1 MELSSDF
8 KALLSS
14 IQPGDQDVT
23 DAKAAH
29 EKVREQLRNDSEFK
43 DAHKDTFLSGS
54 YARHT
59 AINDINDVDV
69 ICVVDINR
77 DITKSEVV
85 LAWTQGILG
94 KYYKETK
101 LQGRSVGAQA
111 AKGVWLD
118 IVPATPIAADDG
130 PLWIPDRQANEWVK
144 THPKGQI
151 QAATDKNKDTSG
163 YYVQVVKLMKFWR
176 DRLPRESCRLKSY
189 ILESMIHG
197 NIGSPTSH
205 AVGWSTHWRVWN
217 ARMGLIATSKL
228 CPPFLT
234 PVTPRSVSRS
244 TGSSR
249 TSKTLWSRSNQRPA
263 PPGRHWTAQ
272 TNWIAANSGARFSVR
287 SLVSEDT
294 WLEILN
300 DG

>member
-23 DAKAAH
+23 DAKTAH

-54 YARHT
+54 YSRHT
-59 AINDINDVDV
+59 AINDINDVNV
-69 ICVVDINR
+69 ICVIDINR
-77 DITKSEVV
+77 DITKSDVV

-144 THPKGQI
+144 THAKARSRPQPTRTKTP
-151 QAATDKNKDTSG
+151 ADTT
-163 YYVQVVKLMKFWR
+163 
-176 DRLPRESCRLKSY
+176 CR
-189 ILESMIHG
+189 
-197 NIGSPTSH
+197 
-205 AVGWSTHWRVWN
+205 
-217 ARMGLIATSKL
+217 
-228 CPPFLT
+228 
-234 PVTPRSVSRS
+234 
-244 TGSSR
+244 SS
-249 TSKTLWSRSNQRPA
+249 
-263 PPGRHWTAQ
+263 
-272 TNWIAANSGARFSVR
+272 NS
-287 SLVSEDT
+287 
-294 WLEILN
+294 
-300 DG
+300 